1 MKMPKKTRQL
11 QTAPRLERLRDA
23 APTLS
28 AYNLRVLMRILVIL
42 TLLAMALLAVAGQ
55 QPTSPAA
62 TPKPEEKAAVIDT
75 NHGMIV
81 IQFLRDKAPNTVAN
95 FIKLAEEGFYD
106 GTLFHRVIP
115 GFMIQ
120 GGDPNTK
127 LSDRSQHGFGGPG
140 YTIKAEFNDQK
151 HERGIVSMARGQDID
166 SAGSQFFITV
176 AAAPH
181 LDNRYT
187 AFGRVIQGM
196 DVVDKIV
203 QLRRDERDNPLDS
216 NPAVIRSVRIRDWPL
231 KD

>member
-1 MKMPKKTRQL
+1 
-11 QTAPRLERLRDA
+11 
-23 APTLS
+23 
-28 AYNLRVLMRILVIL
+28 MRIFVIL
-42 TLLAMALLAVAGQ
+42 TVLAVAVLAIAGQ

-62 TPKPEEKAAVIDT
+62 TPKPGEKVAVIDT
-75 NHGMIV
+75 NHGTIV

-140 YTIKAEFNDQK
+140 YTIKAELNDQK

-166 SAGSQFFITV
+166 SAGSQFFIMV

-196 DVVDKIV
+196 EVVDKIV

-216 NPAVIRSVRIRDWPL
+216 NPAVIRSIRIRDWPL